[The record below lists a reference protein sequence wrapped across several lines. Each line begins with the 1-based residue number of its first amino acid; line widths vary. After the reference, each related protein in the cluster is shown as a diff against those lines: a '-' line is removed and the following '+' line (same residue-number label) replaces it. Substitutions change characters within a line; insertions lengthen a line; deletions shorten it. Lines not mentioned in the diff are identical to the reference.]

1 MIVVTENHLQNFNMI
16 ISMER
21 TVVIIEDDRN
31 IGNSLKDLI
40 ETPQINTILLSRVDY
55 LLAASE
61 LLTIDLLVLDIFL
74 PGMNGLEFLKQI
86 NERWPLIKFPVI
98 VISAANKDFYK
109 KKALD
114 IGAID
119 FLQKPFDNEELLL
132 KINSLLSMNMS
143 TTNFVKCRGFRD
155 DFVQLFIK
163 TLLENMNDSNFKIK
177 DYAKALNMSKRTL
190 YRRIKNKTGKTPLEL
205 IKNIKLNF
213 ALSTKEQNDNMSNK
227 QLANMI
233 GYSNPSYLQQS
244 LQEFKRHENEIK

>member
-1 MIVVTENHLQNFNMI
+1 
-16 ISMER
+16 MER
-21 TVVIIEDDRN
+21 TVVIIEDDKN
-31 IGNSLKDLI
+31 IGNSLKDLL
-40 ETPQINTILLSRVDY
+40 ESNKINTILLDRVDY

-61 LLTIDLLVLDIFL
+61 LITVDLLILDIFL
-74 PGMNGLEFLKQI
+74 PGMNGLKFLNQI

-132 KINSLLSMNMS
+132 KINSLLSMNIS
-143 TTNFVKCRGFRD
+143 TTNFVQFKGFRD

-163 TLLENMNDSNFKIK
+163 TLLENINDSNFKID

-190 YRRIKNKTGKTPLEL
+190 YRRIKDKTDKTPLEL
-205 IKNIKLNF
+205 IKEIKLNF
-213 ALSTKEQNDNMSNK
+213 ALNIKEQNDNISNK
-227 QLANMI
+227 QLAEMI
-233 GYSNPSYLQQS
+233 GYSNPSYLQKK
-244 LQEFKRHENEIK
+244 LKEFKRHEKCAR